1 MTATKLYDLDR
12 KRHYWQR
19 NSGLWLLAA
28 ALAVGALS
36 SLFEIGYRQGYER
49 ILEQAQ
55 RQADYELALQVQI
68 LESRLEKYRLLPVL
82 IGRHGDQRNW
92 LPDLVDGNVGS
103 VWLRQV
109 RYLSGAQNVLLL
121 AKDGRIIASAQD
133 AEASLPALELGKLA
147 QAPAQGVL
155 GRQYIYVDQETQLY
169 GFSSDLQINGTARGV
184 LVFLLDLAP
193 VFQSWTLSASDI
205 IAQDANQLITLSSE
219 QQWIGQRADQIDYFT
234 DQTAYARAEMEVNT
248 IGWHVAV
255 YEPVDETALIRQT
268 LLSAVVLCM
277 LIIMIFILLIRRREQ
292 QIKTVLRDKIYA
304 AELERQIKHRTVELQ
319 AANLH
324 LTQEV
329 HDRRLAEQQ
338 LKTTQQELIHSA
350 KLAAIG
356 QMSTTL
362 SHEYNQPLATMR
374 TYAENALRLLK
385 LDKIATAEDN
395 LQRIIA
401 QTDRLGNLS
410 KVLMSFARKP
420 ASGFTRV
427 DLNACVEEAIMLVQ
441 PRNKNRAIALTH
453 QVGEGYY
460 VLGNGVQISQIL
472 LNLLTNAI
480 DAIQGQTPGPERDSI
495 TLRAALDGDRLTLT
509 IEDSGPGIDTDLAAV
524 VFEPFMTTKES
535 GQGLGLGLSVVKDIV
550 NDHQGELR
558 LSTAAAGGARFDISL
573 QRWSNDSHSADSAQG
588 PLTHDR

>member
-1 MTATKLYDLDR
+1 MTASKVYVRDQT
-12 KRHYWQR
+12 RHYWQR

-28 ALAVGALS
+28 VLAVSALV
-36 SLFEIGYRQGYER
+36 SLYEIGYHRGYQR

-82 IGRHGDQRNW
+82 IGRHGDQGHW
-92 LPDLVDGNVGS
+92 LPDLVDGNVAS
-103 VWLRQV
+103 VWLRQL

-121 AKDGRIIASAQD
+121 AEDGHIIASAQD
-133 AEASLPALELGKLA
+133 AEASLPASDLRKLA
-147 QAPAQGVL
+147 LAPLQGVL
-155 GRQYIYVDQETQLY
+155 GRQYIYVDGETQLY
-169 GFSSDLQINGTARGV
+169 GFSSALQIDDADLGV

-205 IAQDANQLITLSSE
+205 IAQDANHLVTLSSE
-219 QQWIGQRADQIDYFT
+219 QQWIGQPADQLDHFT
-234 DQTAYARAEMEVNT
+234 DRTAYARAAVQVNT
-248 IGWHVAV
+248 IGWSVSV
-255 YEPVDETALIRQT
+255 YEPVDETALIQQS
-268 LLSAVVLCM
+268 LLSAVVLCLVIVM
-277 LIIMIFILLIRRREQ
+277 LFVLLIRRREQ
-292 QIKTVLRDKIYA
+292 QIQAILRDKIYA

-329 HDRRLAEQQ
+329 HDRRQAEQQ

-385 LDKIATAEDN
+385 LDKISTAEDN

-420 ASGFTRV
+420 ASDFTRV
-427 DLNACVEEAIMLVQ
+427 DLSACVEEAIMLVQ

-453 QVGEGYY
+453 QVGEGLF

-480 DAIQGQTPGPERDSI
+480 DAIQSRDAGPERDSI
-495 TLRAALDGDRLTLT
+495 ILSAAGDGDRLILT
-509 IEDSGPGIDTDLAAV
+509 IEDSGPGIDPDLAAV

-535 GQGLGLGLSVVKDIV
+535 GRGLGLGLSVVKDII

-558 LSTAAAGGARFDISL
+558 LSRASTGGARFDISL
-573 QRWSNDSHSADSAQG
+573 QCWANKPHSSNLAQG
-588 PLTHDR
+588 PLTHEQ